1 MSKKVYGVVVY
12 EQAAEELA
20 PFASLWLKRTGEL
33 SYFYAK
39 RIDPAGPYFHMFLES
54 PNPDGSISEFE
65 LQIPH
70 TFVKAVLYAADFK
83 GVGFVAP

>member
-20 PFASLWLKRTGEL
+20 SFASLLLKRNGKF

-39 RIDPAGPYFHMFLES
+39 RIEPTGPYFHMFLENN
-54 PNPDGSISEFE
+54 NPDGSISEFE

-70 TFVKAVLYAADFK
+70 AFVKAVLYAADFK
-83 GVGFVAP
+83 TVGFVAP